1 MERQTE
7 SKPWHCKAWLEKMYV
22 DKELSIRQLARLCNV
37 DMKTIWYN
45 LKKFGIERRH
55 TWAKKGQFIQFR
67 VPPYVFNAITRF
79 SQAKRKSKS
88 EIARDAMI
96 GHLTREGF
104 NPFKEK

>member
-1 MERQTE
+1 MQSELAPY
-7 SKPWHCKAWLEKMYV
+7 KCKAWLEKMYV

-67 VPPYVFNAITRF
+67 VPPYTFNALNRF
-79 SQAKRKSKS
+79 CMTKKKSKS
-88 EIARDAMI
+88 ETGRDA
-96 GHLTREGF
+96 LTAYLTKEGF
-104 NPFKEK
+104 SPFKEE